1 MRVAISIASSP
12 VVCSDIR
19 MKIIRYLGLVFTAV
33 LLTLFAGPLPQ
44 DAKKISSKGEFLV
57 YVGTYTRQDSK
68 GIYAFRFQPATGK
81 LIPIGLAVE
90 TENPSFLALHPN
102 RHFLYAVNEIS
113 NYEGQSAGS
122 VSSFSIDLKTGML
135 TALNKT
141 TTRGTIPAHL
151 VVDQTG
157 KSLVVANYGSG
168 SVAVFPLKAD
178 GSIGAASAFVQ
189 HTGSSSGPRQKGPHA
204 HAVNLSADNRFVFV
218 PDLGLDQVLS
228 YRLDPKNGTL
238 VPNDPPFTK
247 VTQGSGPRHF
257 AFHPNGQAAYTLS
270 EMGSLVTVFA
280 YDRAG
285 GKLKEIQTITTL
297 PKDFS
302 GTNNSAEL
310 EVHPNGRFLYASNRG
325 HDSIAV
331 FAIDPTANTL
341 TLVEHVSTQG
351 KIPRNFAIDPT
362 GAYLLAANQNTNNI
376 VVFGIDQKTGRLT
389 PGVGEVKTPSP
400 VCILF
405 VPAR

>member
-1 MRVAISIASSP
+1 
-12 VVCSDIR
+12 
-19 MKIIRYLGLVFTAV
+19 MKIIRWSW
-33 LLTLFAGPLPQ
+33 LLFSSMLPALPAAPLPQ
-44 DAKKISSKGEFLV
+44 AAKEGPTNSEFV
-57 YVGTYTRQDSK
+57 VFVGTYTRQDSK
-68 GIYAFRFQPATGK
+68 GIYGYRFQPATGQ
-81 LIPIGLAVE
+81 LTPIGLVAE

-102 RHFLYAVNEIS
+102 RRVLYAVNEIS

-122 VSSFSIDLKTGML
+122 VSAFSIDGKTGML
-135 TALNKT
+135 TLLNRVS
-141 TTRGTIPAHL
+141 TRGTIPAHL

-228 YRLDPKNGTL
+228 YRLDPGKGTL

-280 YDRAG
+280 YDRTG
-285 GKLKEIQTITTL
+285 GKLKEIQTISTL

-341 TLVEHVSTQG
+341 TLVEHVSAQG

-376 VVFGIDQKTGRLT
+376 VVFRIDQKTGRLT
-389 PGVGEVKTPSP
+389 PTGGEVKTPSP

-405 VPAR
+405 LRAR

>member
-1 MRVAISIASSP
+1 
-12 VVCSDIR
+12 
-19 MKIIRYLGLVFTAV
+19 MKIIRWSW
-33 LLTLFAGPLPQ
+33 LLFSSMLPALPAAPLPQ
-44 DAKKISSKGEFLV
+44 AAKEGSTNPEFV
-57 YVGTYTRQDSK
+57 VFVGTYTRQDSK
-68 GIYAFRFQPATGK
+68 GIYGYRFQPATGQ
-81 LIPIGLAVE
+81 LTPIGLVAE

-102 RHFLYAVNEIS
+102 RRFLYAVNEIS

-122 VSSFSIDLKTGML
+122 VSAFSIDGKTGML
-135 TALNKT
+135 TLLNRVS
-141 TTRGTIPAHL
+141 TRGTIPAHL

-178 GSIGAASAFVQ
+178 GSIGAAASAFMQ
-189 HTGSSSGPRQKGPHA
+189 HSGSSSGPRQRGPHA

-228 YRLDPKNGTL
+228 YRLDPNNGTV
-238 VPNDPPFTK
+238 VPNNPPFTK

-280 YDRAG
+280 YDRTG
-285 GKLKEIQTITTL
+285 GKLKEIQTISTL

-376 VVFGIDQKTGRLT
+376 VVFRIDQKTGRLT
-389 PGVGEVKTPSP
+389 PTGGEVKTPSP

-405 VPAR
+405 LRAR

>member
-1 MRVAISIASSP
+1 
-12 VVCSDIR
+12 
-19 MKIIRYLGLVFTAV
+19 MKIIRYSCLVFAAV
-33 LLTLFAGPLPQ
+33 LPALLAAPVPQ
-44 DAKKISSKGEFLV
+44 GAKKVSSKDEFVV

-68 GIYAFRFQPATGK
+68 GIYAYRFQPATGK
-81 LIPIGLAVE
+81 LTSIGLAGE
-90 TENPSFLALHPN
+90 SENPSYLTLHPN
-102 RHFLYAVNEIS
+102 HQFLYAVNEIS
-113 NYEGQSAGS
+113 NYESQSAGS
-122 VSSFSIDLKTGML
+122 VSSFSINVKTGML
-135 TALNKT
+135 TLLNKM

-168 SVAVFPLKAD
+168 SVAAFPLNAD
-178 GSIGAASAFVQ
+178 GSVGPASAFVQ
-189 HTGSSSGPRQKGPHA
+189 HTGSSTGPRQRGPHA
-204 HAVNLSADNRFVFV
+204 HAVVLSPDNRFVFV

-228 YRLDPKNGTL
+228 YRLDAAKGSL
-238 VPNDPPFTK
+238 APNDPPFTK

-257 AFHPNGQAAYTLS
+257 VFHPNGQFAYTLS

-285 GKLKEIQTITTL
+285 GTLKDLQTISTL

-331 FAIDPTANTL
+331 FAIDPRAKTL
-341 TLVEHVSTQG
+341 TLVEHVPTQG
-351 KIPRNFAIDPT
+351 KMPRNFAIDPT
-362 GAYLLAANQNTNNI
+362 GTYLLAANQNTNNI
-376 VVFGIDQKTGRLT
+376 VIFRIDQKTGRLT
-389 PGVGEVKTPSP
+389 PTGDDLKTPSP
-400 VCILF
+400 VCLIFLR
-405 VPAR
+405 AQ